1 MTDLKRK
8 DIFIQTMSLSLEFSG
23 YASKESFFKQSIV
36 LLLTHFTM
44 GDVTNLSAI

>member
-23 YASKESFFKQSIV
+23 YGFFKQSIV
-36 LLLTHFTM
+36 LWLTHLTM
-44 GDVTNLSAI
+44 GDVTNLCAI